1 MHITIDKWAEADR
14 PREKMMRLGASALS
28 DAELLAILIGSG
40 TVEHTAVALMQE
52 VCARSG
58 NSLSTLGKW
67 SLNDFLA
74 FKGLGEAKSLKIMAA
89 LELGKRRSRER
100 LPERA
105 RVLCSNDI
113 YELFHTPLCDQPVEE
128 FWLLLLNQAAKVID
142 RVRISRGGI
151 DQTAVDVRLI
161 LREALLHNATQIAVV
176 HNHPSG
182 NVRPSNN
189 DKQLT
194 QDIRKAAETMHI
206 HLIDHVIVTDG
217 AYFSFNDEG
226 LL

>member
-1 MHITIDKWAEADR
+1 MNITIDKWAEADR
-14 PREKMMRLGASALS
+14 PREKMKRLGASALS

-40 TVEHTAVALMQE
+40 TVDDNAVDLMKK
-52 VCARSG
+52 VCADSG
-58 NSLSTLGKW
+58 NSLSALGKW

-89 LELGKRRSRER
+89 LELGKRRSQER
-100 LPERA
+100 PLERA

-113 YELFHTPLCDQPVEE
+113 YELFHGQLCDQPVEE
-128 FWLLLLNQAAKVID
+128 FWLLLLNQASKVID

-161 LREALLHNATQIAVV
+161 LREALLRNATQIAVV

-182 NVRPSNN
+182 NVRPSND
-189 DKQLT
+189 DKLLT
-194 QDIRKAAETMHI
+194 QSIRKAAEIMRI
-206 HLIDHVIVTDG
+206 HLIDHVIVADG

>member
-1 MHITIDKWAEADR
+1 MHITIDQWAEADR

-40 TVEHTAVALMQE
+40 TEGDNAVELMQK
-52 VCARSG
+52 VCAGSN
-58 NSLSTLGKW
+58 NSLSALGKW

-74 FKGLGEAKSLKIMAA
+74 YKGLGKAKSLKIMAA
-89 LELGKRRSRER
+89 LELGRRRSQER
-100 LPERA
+100 PLERA
-105 RVLCSNDI
+105 RILCSKDI
-113 YELFHTPLCDQPVEE
+113 YELFHGQLCDEPVEE
-128 FWLLLLNQAAKVID
+128 FWLLLLNQASKVID

-161 LREALLHNATQIAVV
+161 LREALLRNATQIAVV

-182 NVRPSNN
+182 NVRPSND
-189 DKQLT
+189 DKLLT
-194 QDIRKAAETMHI
+194 QNIRKAAEVMRI
-206 HLIDHVIVTDG
+206 HLIDHVIVADG